1 MRKDHITRFYE
12 SLARQEAIQ
21 AEKGLTSQQ
30 AIREMLMDAAGRGV
44 GTIF

>member
-1 MRKDHITRFYE
+1 MRKDHIARFYD
-12 SLARQEAIQ
+12 SLARQESIQ

-30 AIREMLMDAAGRGV
+30 TIREMLMDAGERGV